1 MTLVC
6 ICLKKI
12 YKEGKNIKK
21 KIIGVLRNVGIAVG
35 GITFIIL
42 LIKMSTEPDNKAR
55 YIKLAKNTIIASV
68 LITISLTLL
77 QIPKRFFWSSCWN
90 C

>member
-1 MTLVC
+1 MKIETL
-6 ICLKKI
+6 
-12 YKEGKNIKK
+12 KE
-21 KIIGVLRNVGIAVG
+21 IIGVLRNVGIAVG

-77 QIPKRFFWSSCWN
+77 QIPKDFFGAPVGIC
-90 C
+90 